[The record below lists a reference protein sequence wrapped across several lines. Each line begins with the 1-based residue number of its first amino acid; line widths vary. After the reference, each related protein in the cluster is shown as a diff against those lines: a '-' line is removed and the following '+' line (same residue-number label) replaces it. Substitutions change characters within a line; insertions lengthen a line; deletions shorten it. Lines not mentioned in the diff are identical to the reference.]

1 MGFQKGEMDLGH
13 DLNLEEI
20 GRLPDLLQSPIL
32 VMSGTDDMESNS
44 FKKRSDNTLMI
55 FLNIKRPQREVFAVI
70 KMDCGNRT
78 KYHSVIT
85 AYSKD
90 IESVFNIIQDKAF
103 TNEIYYYD
111 KEELDYWLKEVGK
124 SSLKSIIEKN
134 SLYSSE
140 DIKKIGD
147 NRKASIADGCAN
159 PKKNKSFCSH
169 PAPEQKRVN
178 ENYDANIEVKSGKKK
193 ENENI
198 NNKENKKMTAWT
210 IPPRA
215 YASNPDIGSYA
226 LHVVLILSLHP

>member
-1 MGFQKGEMDLGH
+1 MK
-13 DLNLEEI
+13 
-20 GRLPDLLQSPIL
+20 
-32 VMSGTDDMESNS
+32 
-44 FKKRSDNTLMI
+44 
-55 FLNIKRPQREVFAVI
+55 
-70 KMDCGNRT
+70 
-78 KYHSVIT
+78 
-85 AYSKD
+85 
-90 IESVFNIIQDKAF
+90 
-103 TNEIYYYD
+103 
-111 KEELDYWLKEVGK
+111 
-124 SSLKSIIEKN
+124 KN